1 MFKKCKYPRL
11 NVLCILF
18 LFFSCSAD
26 EILELSKNKDI
37 PDQES
42 WDVTII
48 LSDKGIMKA
57 KIKSGHLEKHNDKA
71 FVFLDS
77 NVIVDFFDKDEKH
90 TSLLKSE
97 SAEINQKS
105 NNMKA
110 IGNVIAISDS
120 GITLFSEVLMWDAT
134 DEKLYTNETIM
145 ITTLEND
152 TLYGIGFESNSNLE
166 NWKILNPSGI
176 SGRVFK

>member
-1 MFKKCKYPRL
+1 M
-11 NVLCILF
+11 
-18 LFFSCSAD
+18 
-26 EILELSKNKDI
+26 
-37 PDQES
+37 
-42 WDVTII
+42 
-48 LSDKGIMKA
+48 
-57 KIKSGHLEKHNDKA
+57 
-71 FVFLDS
+71 
-77 NVIVDFFDKDEKH
+77 DFFDKDEKH